1 LSVADNQLLRLS
13 HHFATL
19 TSLRLLRVS
28 GNNLKKLPAE
38 IGNLQSLTYMDACHN
53 SINKLPAEIGACTNL
68 RHLNIS
74 FNRIPAFPNAL
85 GNLEELTYFAFDT
98 NLIRRLPLD
107 FRKLRQLTRLQLG
120 GNDLKDPPIEIVKEG
135 IGAILE
141 YMDKFWVATRTNVLD
156 LSGMDLRGVPAEVN
170 QVLTNLTEL
179 DLQNNL
185 LKKIE
190 LDQIRNLTRLTSLNI
205 EFNRIKEIPIDIKQ
219 FTSIRQLWVGY
230 NVLTSLPHELGALP
244 ALDLLNFESN
254 KLERPPEDV
263 LMQGSA
269 VVIDYLRRMYAAR
282 DTFKLDLS
290 AFRLRAIPPE
300 ITEFETLRELYLNEN
315 DISVFPV
322 AMSALVCPTRTRTP
336 TLPEPSSPH
345 ASAPPPPYAGGIL
358 CVPTLNPKP

>member
-1 LSVADNQLLRLS
+1 MHIHTHQ
-13 HHFATL
+13 
-19 TSLRLLRVS
+19 
-28 GNNLKKLPAE
+28 LPAE

-120 GNDLKDPPIEIVKEG
+120 GNDLKDPPIEVVKEG

-141 YMDKFWVATRTNVLD
+141 YMDKFWIATRTNVLD

-185 LKKIE
+185 LKRID
-190 LDQIRNLTRLTSLNI
+190 LDQVRNLTCLTSLNI
-205 EFNRIKEIPIDIKQ
+205 EFNRIKEIPIDIRQ
-219 FTSIRQLWVGY
+219 FTTIQQLWVGY
-230 NVLTSLPHELGALP
+230 NVLTALPHELGALP
-244 ALDLLNFESN
+244 NLEMLNFESN
-254 KLERPPEDV
+254 KLERPPEDILTQV
-263 LMQGSA
+263 CA
-269 VVIDYLRRMYAAR
+269 CER
-282 DTFKLDLS
+282 D
-290 AFRLRAIPPE
+290 
-300 ITEFETLRELYLNEN
+300 
-315 DISVFPV
+315 
-322 AMSALVCPTRTRTP
+322 MSA
-336 TLPEPSSPH
+336 H
-345 ASAPPPPYAGGIL
+345 M
-358 CVPTLNPKP
+358 